1 MLNVFVF
8 LFASFSLMLSAQSLF
23 QQYFMIS
30 IFHSAGDLD
39 DKFHEWAF
47 KLLEKS
53 MKPLYEKCYKVKLK
67 DLVNFGSIIIMSAV
81 FPHFSFR
88 IFRVFLL

>member
-1 MLNVFVF
+1 
-8 LFASFSLMLSAQSLF
+8 
-23 QQYFMIS
+23 MIS

-53 MKPLYEKCYKVKLK
+53 MKPLYEKCYKVKLR
-67 DLVNFGSIIIMSAV
+67 DLVNFGSIVLIMSAV

-88 IFRVFLL
+88 ILEFFFCKARYNIL